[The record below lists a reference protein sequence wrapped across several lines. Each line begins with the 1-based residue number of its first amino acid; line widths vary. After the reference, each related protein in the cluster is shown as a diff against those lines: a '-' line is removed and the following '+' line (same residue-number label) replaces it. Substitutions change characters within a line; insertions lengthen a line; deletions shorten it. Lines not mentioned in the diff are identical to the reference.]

1 MRTLGRKELIQS
13 KLIREGDKTIYVSKT
28 ISATKKGNNGSP
40 RP

>member
-13 KLIREGDKTIYVSKT
+13 KLIRGDKTIYVSKT